1 MEVKDKVTV
10 RVLVEEADGTVRD
23 NTFEGESCLVSVGDE
38 EAATGLIF
46 GGVKDTLESIVA
58 ILKGMTDRL
67 DLNAEE
73 SAEFMEMVTK
83 QVVASKNFDVLTM
96 IKEVLGRLE

>member
-38 EAATGLIF
+38 EATTGLIF
-46 GGVKDTLESIVA
+46 GGVKETIESIVA
-58 ILKGMTDRL
+58 ILKGTTDRL

-73 SAEFMEMVTK
+73 SAGFMEMITK
-83 QVVASKNFDVLTM
+83 QVVASKNLDVLSM
-96 IKEVLGRLE
+96 IKEVFGRSE